1 MAAWAASG
9 VIAKGIDMPGMAVIV
24 YRMWMYSVVVLI
36 WLAARG
42 GRLTWHRMR
51 LAAPG
56 GLALGIDIAL
66 FFNAVKMTTIANA
79 TVITA
84 LQPILMIFLASRL
97 FGERV
102 HRRDIWL
109 SLVAIGG
116 VAVVMFG
123 SAGLPDAGGT
133 GDLLAIGSLFA
144 WTAYF
149 AFSKKTQMAMSSL
162 EYTAATALWAT
173 ALNTPIALLSGQSLA
188 LPSAPNWV
196 WLILLALVPGLLGHS
211 LMNWSLTRIPV
222 WLGSTLTLA
231 IPVTSTLLAWLF
243 IDEQVRALQ
252 FAGMGL
258 VIVALGLIVR
268 RSAEGSAPETAGRS
282 ATATATATATAA
294 ATDSPGAPS

>member
-1 MAAWAASG
+1 
-9 VIAKGIDMPGMAVIV
+9 
-24 YRMWMYSVVVLI
+24 
-36 WLAARG
+36 
-42 GRLTWHRMR
+42 
-51 LAAPG
+51 
-56 GLALGIDIAL
+56 
-66 FFNAVKMTTIANA
+66 
-79 TVITA
+79 
-84 LQPILMIFLASRL
+84 
-97 FGERV
+97 
-102 HRRDIWL
+102 L
-109 SLVAIGG
+109 SLVAIAG

-123 SAGLPDAGGT
+123 SAGLPDAGGA
-133 GDLLAIGSLFA
+133 GDLLAVGSLFA

-149 AFSKKTQMAMSSL
+149 VFSKKTQMAMSSL

-188 LPSAPNWV
+188 LPTATNWV

-231 IPVTSTLLAWLF
+231 IPVTSTLLAWMF

-268 RSAEGSAPETAGRS
+268 RSSGESAPETAG
-282 ATATATATATAA
+282 APQTAVTPPTAATTATVF
-294 ATDSPGAPS
+294 PGASS